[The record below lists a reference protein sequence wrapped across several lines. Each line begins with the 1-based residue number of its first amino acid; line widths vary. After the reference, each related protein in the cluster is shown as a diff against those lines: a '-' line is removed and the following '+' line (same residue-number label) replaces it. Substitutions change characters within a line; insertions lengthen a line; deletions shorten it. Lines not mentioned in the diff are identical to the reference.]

1 MSLQG
6 GMVSLIFLERTMC
19 FPTCE
24 GLRFALADNALVR
37 SFELSN
43 VQLTKMAPDDADAFV
58 VFAYRGEDF
67 QWHVEAI
74 RVSENEIIEQAA
86 FLGWVSIKDD
96 NRLADWVLTL
106 KDWLNQH
113 VGFLDMACS
122 TYTRTVS

>member
-1 MSLQG
+1 
-6 GMVSLIFLERTMC
+6 MC

-86 FLGWVSIKDD
+86 FLGWVSRKDD

>member
-1 MSLQG
+1 MS
-6 GMVSLIFLERTMC
+6 

-24 GLRFALADNALVR
+24 GLHFTLADNALVR
-37 SFELSN
+37 SFELPKAH
-43 VQLTKMAPDDADAFV
+43 LTKIAPVDADAFV

-113 VGFLDMACS
+113 VGFWDMACS
-122 TYTRTVS
+122 TYARTVS